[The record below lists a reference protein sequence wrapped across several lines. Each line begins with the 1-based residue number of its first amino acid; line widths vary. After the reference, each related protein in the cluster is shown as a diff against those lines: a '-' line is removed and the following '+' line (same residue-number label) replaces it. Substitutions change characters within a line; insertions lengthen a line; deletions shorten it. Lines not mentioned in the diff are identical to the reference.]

1 MPAYT
6 SIFPGLKS
14 GVRSVATSD
23 NSIQTCNNKNRADDV
38 KTTQHESGL
47 SYEDMN
53 THEQT
58 DSPGQTTVK

>member
-1 MPAYT
+1 MITALGPA
-6 SIFPGLKS
+6 II
-14 GVRSVATSD
+14 RSAHNVE
-23 NSIQTCNNKNRADDV
+23 
-38 KTTQHESGL
+38 TTQRESGL